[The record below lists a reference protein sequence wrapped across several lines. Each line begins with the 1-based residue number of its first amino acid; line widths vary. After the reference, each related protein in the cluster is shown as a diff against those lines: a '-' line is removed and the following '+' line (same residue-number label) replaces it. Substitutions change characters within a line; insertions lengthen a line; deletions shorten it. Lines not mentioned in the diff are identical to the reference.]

1 MSPCLEIELPRDRG
15 CARIAR
21 RQVDSLCQ
29 GELADEPLGDVKLVV
44 SELVDNA
51 FLHGTGQIRL
61 KLALA
66 DGRVRV
72 EVLDDGPEWAI
83 AIRRE
88 EPGVGGWGLRIVD
101 RLSLAW
107 GSANAHVWAE
117 LPAA

>member
-1 MSPCLEIELPRDRG
+1 MIFRLDVQLPRHRG

-21 RQVDSLCQ
+21 RQIESLYHGTLGEDSLDD
-29 GELADEPLGDVKLVV
+29 LKLVV

-66 DGRVRV
+66 DDRVRV
-72 EVLDDGPEWAI
+72 EVLDDGPECAI
-83 AIRRE
+83 GIRSDA
-88 EPGVGGWGLRIVD
+88 PGVGGWGLRIVD

-107 GSANAHVWAE
+107 GSADAHIWAE